1 VLGDVRGLGL
11 LVGTEFTY
19 PNGAPATD
27 VTKAVLAECQANKL
41 LLLSSG
47 TYSNTIRWIP
57 PLIVTQEQIETAL
70 AIFEHAL
77 RVVALGPVTL

>member
-1 VLGDVRGLGL
+1 MLVVKLGNTKVN
-11 LVGTEFTY
+11 TKI
-19 PNGAPATD
+19 ATN

-70 AIFEHAL
+70 DIFERAL
-77 RVVALGPVTL
+77 QAVA